1 MKFDILIETIL
12 NGLAKGKSLKD
23 IAKKHNIEDN
33 IKSLK
38 TELEKGIS
46 VEKEHTKDEN
56 TAKTIA
62 MDHLWEDPKY
72 YTKLQKIE
80 NK

>member
-1 MKFDILIETIL
+1 MKFNTLFEQLL
-12 NGLAKGKSLKD
+12 NGLAKGKTLED
-23 IAKKHNIEDN
+23 IAKKHKIENHID
-33 IKSLK
+33 SLQK
-38 TELEKGIS
+38 EFEKGIS

-56 TAKTIA
+56 TSKIIA
-62 MDHLWEDPKY
+62 MDHLWEDPEY